1 MAAAVV
7 AFRLKPSSTR
17 SRRFGRLPRVGNS
30 GLILSRLRSP
40 TWKPLGDGKTYPV
53 ADSSLSHK
61 QLPGG
66 KNVNVYGIYT
76 ANEE

>member
-1 MAAAVV
+1 
-7 AFRLKPSSTR
+7 
-17 SRRFGRLPRVGNS
+17 VGNS

-61 QLPGG
+61 QLPNG
-66 KNVNVYGIYT
+66 KNVNVYGFHT